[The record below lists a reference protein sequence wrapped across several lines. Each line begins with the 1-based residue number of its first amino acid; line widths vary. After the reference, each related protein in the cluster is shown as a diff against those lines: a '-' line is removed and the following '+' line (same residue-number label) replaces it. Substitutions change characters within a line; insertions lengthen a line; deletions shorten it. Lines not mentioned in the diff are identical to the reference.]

1 MLVFN
6 EGVPR
11 SGKSY
16 DAVRSHI
23 LQALKKGRKVFARLN
38 GLKHEAIAQY
48 LQMRL
53 ADVQALLIHVPSE
66 DVPRL
71 HEMVEPGCL
80 VVIDEC
86 HDFYVASAKAL
97 PTHVEKFFAEH
108 GHYGMD
114 IVLMS
119 QFWKRLHV
127 AVRARVERKTTF
139 QKLTAVGMKGK
150 YLATYYHTV
159 APDKFEKVG
168 QKTESYDPA
177 IFPLYDG
184 YVPGVENTE
193 VYEEGGVT
201 VWRSVLPLFVVAA
214 VLLVA
219 GGWAYAHFF
228 STKAG
233 TGKPATVTPVAPPKP
248 AAGVAATGVPL
259 APKAPSTPVAPA
271 KPKRPDMPAE
281 ASYIWDLSDKAKPR
295 LVAMMGVDGGDFR
308 AVVEWRADQSRVLER
323 MTSEQIKAMGVMVQQ
338 RGYGLRLSW
347 GEGKN
352 EQVLIVTAW
361 PVDEPNRYSQQQ
373 ITNIRDAGPQVPGAG
388 REPDVAAS
396 DVPGQTEKG
405 WASGVGA
412 PAYQPP
418 GSMPWNS
425 DPFGGGKGG
434 R

>member
-16 DAVRSHI
+16 DAVKNHI
-23 LQALKKGRKVFARLN
+23 LPALKKGRKVLARLN
-38 GLKHEAIAQY
+38 GLKHELIAKY
-48 LQMRL
+48 LGMRL
-53 ADVQALLIHVPSE
+53 EDVEALLIHVPNE

-71 HEMVEPGCL
+71 HEMIEPGCL

-86 HDFYVASAKAL
+86 HDFYVASVKAL

-127 AVRARVERKTTF
+127 AVRARVERKTVF

-150 YLATYYHTV
+150 YLATFYHTV
-159 APDKFEKVG
+159 SPDKFEKVG
-168 QKTESYDPA
+168 KKTEAYDPA

-201 VWRSVLPLFVVAA
+201 VWRSVIPLFIVAG
-214 VLLVA
+214 LLLA
-219 GGWAYAHFF
+219 GGGWAFMHFF
-228 STKAG
+228 GSKAG
-233 TGKPATVTPVAPPKP
+233 VSKAQAVAPPKAVIGVP
-248 AAGVAATGVPL
+248 STGVALPVKPTTPPVP
-259 APKAPSTPVAPA
+259 P
-271 KPKRPDMPAE
+271 KPKRPDMPPE
-281 ASYIWDLSDKAKPR
+281 AAYIWSLSDQAKPR
-295 LVAMMGVDGGDFR
+295 LVAMMDTDGGDFR

-323 MTSEQIKAMGVMVQQ
+323 LTTEQIKALGVMVDR

-347 GEGKN
+347 GLGKDQ
-352 EQVLIVTAW
+352 QVMVVTAW

-373 ITNIRDAGPQVPGAG
+373 ISEIRDGGPQLSGAVQG
-388 REPDVAAS
+388 SAPAGDA
-396 DVPGQTEKG
+396 PGQKG
-405 WASGVGA
+405 WVSGVGTQ
-412 PAYQPP
+412 AYQPP

-425 DPFGGGKGG
+425 DPFGAGKAPH
-434 R
+434 

>member
-16 DAVRSHI
+16 DAVRTHI
-23 LQALKKGRKVFARLN
+23 LPALRKGRRVLARLN
-38 GLKHEAIAQY
+38 GLKHDLIAEH

-53 ADVQALLIHVPSE
+53 EDVQALLIHVPAE

-80 VVIDEC
+80 VIIDEC
-86 HDFYVASAKAL
+86 HDFYVASVKAL

-127 AVRARVERKTTF
+127 AVRARVERKTIF

-150 YLATYYHTV
+150 YLATYYHTI

-168 QKTESYDPA
+168 KKTESYDPA

-201 VWRSVLPLFVVAA
+201 VWRSVLPLFIVAA
-214 VLLVA
+214 LLLA
-219 GGWAYAHFF
+219 GGGWAYAHFF
-228 STKAG
+228 LSKAG
-233 TGKPATVTPVAPPKP
+233 TAKPAGATPAAPPKP
-248 AAGVAATGVPL
+248 AMGVGATGVALPVKPPTSPAVPL
-259 APKAPSTPVAPA
+259 
-271 KPKRPDMPAE
+271 KPKRPEMPPE
-281 ASYIWDLSDKAKPR
+281 AAYIWDLSDKAKPR
-295 LVAMMGVDGGDFR
+295 LVAMMDMDGGDFR

-323 MTSEQIKAMGVMVQQ
+323 LTAEQIKALGVMVDR

-347 GEGKN
+347 GLGKDQ
-352 EQVLIVTAW
+352 QVLVVTAW

-373 ITNIRDAGPQVPGAG
+373 IKDIRDAGPELPGAAQG
-388 REPDVAAS
+388 GVSTADTPA
-396 DVPGQTEKG
+396 PGGARAWT
-405 WASGVGA
+405 AGVGA
-412 PAYQPP
+412 QVYQPP
-418 GSMPWNS
+418 GSMPWNA